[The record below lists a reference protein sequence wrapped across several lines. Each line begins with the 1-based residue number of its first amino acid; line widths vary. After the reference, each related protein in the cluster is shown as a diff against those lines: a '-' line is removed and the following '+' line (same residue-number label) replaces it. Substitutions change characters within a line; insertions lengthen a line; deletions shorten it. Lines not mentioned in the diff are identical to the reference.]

1 MLGENE
7 RFVSMAYRYYYGDE
21 LIKGSVIVSKA
32 MQFASVY
39 VQSAV
44 AKQIA
49 ETLKEQGKSV
59 WRNGRA
65 LIGGTSNVDKS
76 TAVDIDVD
84 GLFDTFTLQTY
95 DAGAPVHLVKDE

>member
-21 LIKGSVIVSKA
+21 LITGSVPVSKA

-39 VQSAV
+39 VQSVV

-65 LIGGTSNVDKS
+65 LMAGTSNVDKS
-76 TAVDIDVD
+76 TGVDIDVD

-95 DAGAPVHLVKDE
+95 DAGAPVHLVKDQ

>member
-44 AKQIA
+44 AKQSA
-49 ETLKEQGKSV
+49 ETLREQGKSV

-95 DAGAPVHLVKDE
+95 DAGAPVHLVKDQ

>member
-7 RFVSMAYRYYYGDE
+7 KFVSMAYRYYYGDE
-21 LIKGSVIVSKA
+21 LITGSVIVSKA

-39 VQSAV
+39 VQYAV

-49 ETLKEQGKSV
+49 ETLKEQGQSV
-59 WRNGRA
+59 WRDGRA

-76 TAVDIDVD
+76 TGVDIDID
-84 GLFDTFTLQTY
+84 GLFDTFTLQVY
-95 DAGAPVHLVKDE
+95 DAGAPMHLVKDQ